1 MEDDSEEEREE
12 ERRWVARVLKFG
24 RCKTA
29 KLLARGGMGAAFKVT
44 VRDRSA
50 RALKLALPMASGEGD
65 VFLKEAMARHGIRY
79 IEMELLDGDLHTEIK
94 KHRLGHLPPEMSGK
108 FLKHITSGLMHLHSR
123 RLIHRDIKPGNIF
136 VSGSIAKIGDFGL
149 TVEMGPNVTVAGTP
163 NYLPYDIWNSVVPMT
178 IRADLWGLGCVL
190 YEMMC
195 GELLYEDLPTEDVTI
210 PRVNW
215 PAFNG
220 SLQTAFYQL
229 MSTPSHV
236 RALTVVGEL
245 SELCGD
251 WVQPKTGAAIER
263 AWRKGNA
270 DPQLNAMAN
279 QERKNRRRKAKAKK
293 KAERGKVTVKQEKA
307 EDDGSEEA
315 NLDHDNDDGED
326 LNLELQK
333 LATRRTVGKDDR
345 QKRARRFEG
354 VACVASRQFCR

>member
-24 RCKTA
+24 RYKTA

-123 RLIHRDIKPGNIF
+123 
-136 VSGSIAKIGDFGL
+136 
-149 TVEMGPNVTVAGTP
+149 
-163 NYLPYDIWNSVVPMT
+163 
-178 IRADLWGLGCVL
+178 

-263 AWRKGNA
+263 ARRKGNA

>member
-1 MEDDSEEEREE
+1 MKITTFSQ
-12 ERRWVARVLKFG
+12 
-24 RCKTA
+24 
-29 KLLARGGMGAAFKVT
+29 
-44 VRDRSA
+44 
-50 RALKLALPMASGEGD
+50 
-65 VFLKEAMARHGIRY
+65 GIRY
-79 IEMELLDGDLHTEIK
+79 IEMELLDGDLHTEIR

-190 YEMMC
+190 QLILKIIMKLFAGQFWKEFCCGRFFFCDMLRIPRYEMMC

-215 PAFNG
+215 PVFNG

-236 RALTVVGEL
+236 SALTVVGALSSFRFVLFCFCSVCVFLSSVFRFSLFCFALILFCLRVFVFVGFLRDSICSLMEL
-245 SELCGD
+245 SSHL
-251 WVQPKTGAAIER
+251 
-263 AWRKGNA
+263 
-270 DPQLNAMAN
+270 
-279 QERKNRRRKAKAKK
+279 
-293 KAERGKVTVKQEKA
+293 
-307 EDDGSEEA
+307 
-315 NLDHDNDDGED
+315 
-326 LNLELQK
+326 
-333 LATRRTVGKDDR
+333 
-345 QKRARRFEG
+345 
-354 VACVASRQFCR
+354 